1 MEKFYMQKSDN
12 DLSVALALVDD
23 VVAEINKIREAPDSS
38 FKDVYDE
45 ACQKATNFNFD
56 IKKPRTT
63 SKQTLRS
70 NVPADSVEQYFMRAI
85 FIPFIDQMLSQLH
98 ERFTRHRNI
107 LKDFLT
113 LLPNG
118 KEAPTANATK
128 DFCRL
133 CEFYERDLQST
144 NPAILNA
151 EFNLWYK
158 KFETITPC
166 KNVIDAISLCDKEIY
181 PNIYNLLKIFA
192 TLPVTTCV
200 SERSFSS
207 LRLLKTYL
215 RSTMTQTRL
224 NGLALLYIHRDINV
238 SMTEVIQEL
247 CKKKRKLDFIL

>member
-1 MEKFYMQKSDN
+1 MCSG
-12 DLSVALALVDD
+12 
-23 VVAEINKIREAPDSS
+23 EISGAPRGGDPGPWASP
-38 FKDVYDE
+38 
-45 ACQKATNFNFD
+45 
-56 IKKPRTT
+56 KK
-63 SKQTLRS
+63 
-70 NVPADSVEQYFMRAI
+70 
-85 FIPFIDQMLSQLH
+85 
-98 ERFTRHRNI
+98 
-107 LKDFLT
+107 LT
-113 LLPNG
+113 V
-118 KEAPTANATK
+118 
-128 DFCRL
+128 
-133 CEFYERDLQST
+133 LQST

-158 KFETITPC
+158 KFETISLC
-166 KNVIDAISLCDKEIY
+166 KNVIYAISLCDKEIY

-224 NGLALLYIHRDINV
+224 NGLALLYIHRDIKV